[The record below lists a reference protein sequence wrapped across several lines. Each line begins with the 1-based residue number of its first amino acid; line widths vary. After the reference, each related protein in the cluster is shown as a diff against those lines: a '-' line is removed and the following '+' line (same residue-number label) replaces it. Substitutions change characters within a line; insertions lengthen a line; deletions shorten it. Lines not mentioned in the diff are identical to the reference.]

1 MPGFRT
7 TIVYGITSPTAT
19 SSALA
24 VRSSPITAV
33 GGPMRATCAALELSA
48 VALVPVS
55 AATLRDHTVSRTV
68 PLTCNTRL
76 TTPVSPA
83 ARAPIAQLNTG
94 PTVDGAG
101 TALT

>member
-55 AATLRDHTVSRTV
+55 AATLRDHTVSR
-68 PLTCNTRL
+68 RL
-76 TTPVSPA
+76 TTPESPA